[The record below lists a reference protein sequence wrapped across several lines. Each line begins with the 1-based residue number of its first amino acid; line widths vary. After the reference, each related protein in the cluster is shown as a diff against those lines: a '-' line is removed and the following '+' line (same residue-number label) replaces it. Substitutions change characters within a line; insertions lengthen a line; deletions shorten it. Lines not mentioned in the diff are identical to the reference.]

1 MTELFLNLAG
11 RFLIGLT
18 LLLIPLLGVYAS
30 RLIWRVP
37 SLAFF
42 DRIPLL
48 SQLSTSF
55 GILLGFGVFITSD
68 TRPAYGINTIVEA
81 GGPWDLPWRVYLS
94 TIGDPALYGYAS
106 LWAQLSVDDMPL
118 RWMVYGVCLAALG
131 IASFMSVLLLLR
143 GAEAIIGLIG
153 IVFAA
158 LIGQMVTI
166 YIITLIP
173 YTLNTLNFWSAALA
187 LAVLQFYRY
196 AGKQDRH

>member
-1 MTELFLNLAG
+1 M
-11 RFLIGLT
+11 LIGLT

-48 SQLSTSF
+48 SQLSTTF
-55 GILLGFGVFITSD
+55 GILLGFGVFITSE
-68 TRPAYGINTIVEA
+68 TRPSYGINTIVEA
-81 GGPWDLPWRVYLS
+81 GGPWDLPWRAYLS
-94 TIGDPALYGYAS
+94 TIGYPALYGYAP

-118 RWMVYGVCLAALG
+118 RWMVYGLCLLALG
-131 IASFMSVLLLLR
+131 VASFMSVLLLLR
-143 GAEAIIGLIG
+143 GTEVIIGLIG
-153 IVFAA
+153 ICFAA

-166 YIITLIP
+166 YLITLIP

-196 AGKQDRH
+196 AGDKDGH